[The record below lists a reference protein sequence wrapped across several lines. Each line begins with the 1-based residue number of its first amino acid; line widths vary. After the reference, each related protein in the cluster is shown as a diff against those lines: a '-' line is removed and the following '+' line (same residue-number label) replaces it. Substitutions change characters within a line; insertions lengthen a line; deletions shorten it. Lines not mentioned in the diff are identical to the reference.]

1 MILGSSPTVNTVLST
16 YPPGFWFVFLGVAL
30 LFYGILILPHLV
42 LLFLVFRVLHL
53 NRFAPA
59 GSLPTAAVILT
70 LVWVFADQL
79 FDVLPLPHVLPVIL
93 TSTPETV
100 LDRVVPL
107 MRPFTLVINLGV
119 SSERLVWIKNGTYV
133 IVFVIALY
141 SVGRFLWNLPAKHL
155 VRFLLLN
162 IFLVWGYKLL
172 SLGGLFAQ

>member
-1 MILGSSPTVNTVLST
+1 
-16 YPPGFWFVFLGVAL
+16 
-30 LFYGILILPHLV
+30 
-42 LLFLVFRVLHL
+42 
-53 NRFAPA
+53 
-59 GSLPTAAVILT
+59 
-70 LVWVFADQL
+70 
-79 FDVLPLPHVLPVIL
+79 
-93 TSTPETV
+93 
-100 LDRVVPL
+100 